1 MSSHLVVAGTP
12 LILSSTWEKEK
23 SLNNFCSLS
32 IDQKWSNGK
41 FKYESLR
48 NIFKTMNIREQCKF
62 TYYHVN
68 KTIFLLPGDIS
79 IIRHNKIVFPESR
92 ATPCGT

>member
-1 MSSHLVVAGTP
+1 MSSHLVGAGTP

-23 SLNNFCSLS
+23 SLDNFCSLS

-48 NIFKTMNIREQCKF
+48 NIFKTTSIGEQ
-62 TYYHVN
+62 
-68 KTIFLLPGDIS
+68 
-79 IIRHNKIVFPESR
+79 
-92 ATPCGT
+92 